1 MTILV
6 QKPYKM
12 GEVEILQ
19 DWANIIV
26 VLKGNSGLSERGRLR
41 PRDFVTLRAAAS
53 GIPSVE
59 GGAWEGEPRM
69 NIALLFRID
78 KTSLGVSR
86 IGVATPRDDCPYAKS
101 NDNTLALARAYRVF
115 LTSCVGI
122 NLGDIPRGLRHPRDV
137 PSVDPSTLGQK
148 PYTNSLRSCIV
159 PMNMEDEEN
168 LLAMMTSMEQS

>member
-12 GEVEILQ
+12 GEVEFLQ

-59 GGAWEGEPRM
+59 GGAREGEPRM
-69 NIALLFRID
+69 NIAFTTHSGPLHPERKGD
-78 KTSLGVSR
+78 R
-86 IGVATPRDDCPYAKS
+86 NRRTPSFEVDS
-101 NDNTLALARAYRVF
+101 
-115 LTSCVGI
+115 
-122 NLGDIPRGLRHPRDV
+122 
-137 PSVDPSTLGQK
+137 SV
-148 PYTNSLRSCIV
+148 
-159 PMNMEDEEN
+159 
-168 LLAMMTSMEQS
+168 

>member
-12 GEVEILQ
+12 DEVEILQ

-59 GGAWEGEPRM
+59 GGAREGEPRM
-69 NIALLFRID
+69 NIAFTTHSGPLHPERKEGKGD
-78 KTSLGVSR
+78 R
-86 IGVATPRDDCPYAKS
+86 NRRTPSFEVDS
-101 NDNTLALARAYRVF
+101 
-115 LTSCVGI
+115 
-122 NLGDIPRGLRHPRDV
+122 
-137 PSVDPSTLGQK
+137 SV
-148 PYTNSLRSCIV
+148 
-159 PMNMEDEEN
+159 
-168 LLAMMTSMEQS
+168 